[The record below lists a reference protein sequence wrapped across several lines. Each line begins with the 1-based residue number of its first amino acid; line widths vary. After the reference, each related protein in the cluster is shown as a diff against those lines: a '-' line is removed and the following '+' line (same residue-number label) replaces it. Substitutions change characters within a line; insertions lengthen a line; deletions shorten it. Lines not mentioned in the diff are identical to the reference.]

1 MLLLGLLLVLACGA
15 FAVVAVEENLS
26 AGPDYTVG
34 LFGHHIATLSAPGLF
49 LSGVALTLVFCL
61 GLLMLSAGLR
71 HHRRTRAGLRTA
83 RHEAAQAAAE
93 RDALAARLDESRPDG
108 AAGESPTPATPS
120 RPVLFKGLRRA
131 SSGTP

>member
-1 MLLLGLLLVLACGA
+1 MLLLGLLLVLASGA

-26 AGPDYTVG
+26 AGPDYPVG
-34 LFGHHIATLSAPGLF
+34 LFGHHIATLGAPGLF

-61 GLLMLSAGLR
+61 GLLMLAIGLR
-71 HHRRTRAGLRTA
+71 HHRRTRAGLRMA
-83 RHEAAQAAAE
+83 RYEAAQATAE

-108 AAGESPTPATPS
+108 VADESPTPATPS
-120 RPVLFKGLRRA
+120 GPVMFKGLRRA